1 MIAVIVGIASH
12 LYEAANLPS
21 CLNLALPIPTK
32 PRHSPVFTPLPIAE
46 VRLLKWKGGIRTETK
61 PLSYRPFIQGV
72 YVADHVLVF
81 ERARTA
87 GANAASSEKLGY
99 DDCPYDEDHEPILR
113 AMWQDGFLTTK
124 LYGTG

>member
-1 MIAVIVGIASH
+1 MSRD
-12 LYEAANLPS
+12 
-21 CLNLALPIPTK
+21 
-32 PRHSPVFTPLPIAE
+32 PRHSQVFTPLPIAE
-46 VRLLKWKGGIRTETK
+46 VRSSKWKGGIRTETK
-61 PLSYRPFIQGV
+61 SLSYSPFIQGGV
-72 YVADHVLVF
+72 YMADHVLEF

-99 DDCPYDEDHEPILR
+99 DDCPYDEDHETILR